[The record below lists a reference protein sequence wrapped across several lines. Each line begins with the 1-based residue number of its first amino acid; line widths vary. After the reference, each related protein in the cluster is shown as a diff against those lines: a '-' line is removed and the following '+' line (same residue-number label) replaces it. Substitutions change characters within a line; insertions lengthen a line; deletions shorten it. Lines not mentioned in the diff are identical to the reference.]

1 METSPYRG
9 FDRRPGRFGIWWLTS
24 AIIASLVWA
33 DAIRADIPWPEVTAR
48 VAKENESL
56 ARRPQGHAGEYFV
69 VCTLYYTPMESGFT
83 AERGFDVTPITRPG
97 LSGRKYPAD
106 FLAAVKKEGFGRLRE
121 PVNGCDYVRYDSGR
135 SYRFARHVV
144 GRGSDTL
151 VARSSAATHRGQSG
165 LTPGVFIETL
175 DETVRKVFESTHWKI
190 TDTGGG
196 LRRWQVDLYWGEDE
210 PLGAGRLMARP
221 KGTEFE
227 YAYSV
232 VRVTTEMTKPEG
244 RMPN

>member
-1 METSPYRG
+1 METSSYRG
-9 FDRRPGRFGIWWLTS
+9 FNRRLGRFRVSRLSG
-24 AIIASLVWA
+24 AIIASLVCV

-48 VAKENESL
+48 VVKENELL
-56 ARRPQGHAGEYFV
+56 ARRPQGHAGDYFV

-83 AERGFDVTPITRPG
+83 ADRGFDITPITRPG
-97 LSGRKYPAD
+97 LNGRKYPAD

-121 PVNGCDYVRYDSGR
+121 PVNGCDYVRYEGGR

-151 VARSSAATHRGQSG
+151 VARSSAATHRGQRG
-165 LTPGVFIETL
+165 LTAGVFIETL
-175 DETVRKVFESTHWKI
+175 DETVKKVFDSTRWKI
-190 TDTGGG
+190 VDTGGG

-210 PLGAGRLMARP
+210 PLGPGRLMARP

-227 YAYSV
+227 YCYSA
-232 VRVTTEMTKPEG
+232 VRVRQNVNRGP
-244 RMPN
+244 